1 MRGDGRHTSPGFQ
14 VIKKRGMIK
23 QIKEINFPEYATLS
37 QAKVSI
43 SDMGD
48 MSISAQV
55 KIDGDIKP
63 DFSYDWEVEFR
74 GERYIQP
81 YRSPQGAKDT
91 SSICST
97 VDLTFY
103 HKAEWMMRSQMFIEM
118 SSTESGTAIA
128 DKYEASLGL
137 SLPDFVTAFNR
148 VLSHFFGDAIVMLL
162 NPEGTYSTERKFVSI
177 SYSYIWDV
185 LQKIYEIYDVR
196 WRIRTDPDTGVFQIL
211 VGYPA
216 EDVSH
221 IFEYGFDGGLMSVQR
236 QVQSSDIRN
245 RLLGRGGEKNLPAYY
260 FKQAPEDSLF
270 ESDPDW
276 IPELADIYFSE
287 LRGKTFRDY
296 VKGWKAKHYGGEPM
310 AEPTEAYTAGYT
322 DGKFD
327 PIEYVDDKDSIEK
340 YGVII
345 GGLGNNDDIYPSI
358 QGAEGGVDI
367 LVDAEQATD
376 DYTDETAENESQ
388 IINIEGDSKEASDV
402 PKNTEVTLKV
412 DDKIR
417 HRFTVP
423 EGYVGFIQVGDVSFK
438 AYRSYKEYGVTV
450 IVGITFVQ
458 QSLVTRIFN
467 ADTDAEIPR
476 DKFSNLDPGTYY
488 WTQEITL
495 LNASKYTAYI
505 VKVTFNG
512 LKLTIGK
519 GEVEGWKPTFDI
531 WVRNIW
537 GTQKISSESGKAYA
551 DRVWLPILG
560 DRLGNEA
567 KVVFSSGW
575 LSFSS
580 DWEFTIVG
588 YAYDTSKEGSEW
600 RLTLQK
606 SDAEQEATGKFIPNE
621 GTNAAAGDSFFFIGI
636 DMPYRYVLWAE
647 QRLDEYKRDQLAEL
661 AQINPAWVVET
672 DKVRLNQAE
681 SGGGILADSLS
692 AGCSLRLADKR
703 FIDSAYL
710 NLYIQSISYEWN
722 ESTVINPDIE
732 IVLSDKPSAVINAVS
747 QIQGD
752 IEELNKNVTS
762 LSSIK
767 REILAAID
775 LMYLR
780 KDGLNDISL
789 SRTEFRNLINGLGF
803 KPGRIGG
810 SGWGIYKDSVGKA
823 VGEFDRI
830 VVRDS
835 IDVSSVSVEQVKH
848 TSGTTIISE
857 ANIICT
863 DVVEISTDYRC
874 YFDTKGDELTNMF
887 KAGDIAWCLKY
898 NPDSSRLKYYK
909 RRVTSVGTDYISLS
923 KTDRDGDGVPES
935 GDSIVQFGS
944 FTDTS
949 RQSAII
955 INPHDGGSIE
965 VYSGLNGYDITERNM
980 VGLGFSKA
988 TGKAFLYGYGE
999 FFFGDRT
1006 LTDNFITFQRKEGD
1020 SKPNLYVNG
1029 NIIIG
1034 AGSSG
1039 LTNLSEWAGKQEQI
1053 DGAVSDAGSALT
1065 RADSAES
1072 AASEAK
1078 AAAES
1083 AKASADR
1090 AISDMETWAADDV
1103 ISPVEKTALKN
1114 EVASIEADYGEI
1126 QRQVAR
1132 YDLADETALWDAY
1145 DTAYSDYRTRLNL
1158 IIGTEGVSP
1167 AGDIASLQSSYYA
1180 KRLMILEA
1188 IASASKK
1195 VADDAAADAEAAR
1208 QVAENALNTATGAQT
1223 FIDST
1228 ISPEI
1233 AEINRRLDGT
1243 VVSWFYPYSPS
1254 ADRPPQSEWTETDM
1268 ENHVGD
1274 TFTNTQEY
1282 ISDEETP
1289 DAGKSWRWV
1298 RNEDG
1303 TYGWIAIADS
1313 DAIKALNAASKAQST
1328 ADGKSRTFYGTPS
1341 GPYDKGDL
1349 WSKGSA
1355 GDLMICIRSRT
1366 DAGYAASDWVKAC
1379 KYTDDTALTAFING
1393 DYASDIASLG
1403 TQIDGK
1409 AETWYQ
1415 DTDPKA
1421 SWTSADYAKHAGD
1434 LWYDT
1439 SSGTTYR
1446 WDGSA
1451 WKEQAVPD
1459 AVFDRIDG
1467 KSSIYNSQPNPPYK
1481 VGDLWVQGPEGD
1493 ILRCIASRESG
1504 TFAASDWSPAS
1515 KYTDDSTA
1523 NSALDR
1529 ADEAK
1534 AAAANA
1540 QADADAAR
1548 QVADNAASA
1557 ASAAQKQADA
1567 ARSRLDDMASDSII
1581 SPVEKTALLQQKY
1594 DIASEYR
1601 QIISDCERYGVSSDG
1616 YAGAYDLAMAALE
1629 KYTADMTSDSAKE
1642 SDYAN
1647 IADYYDQRQTVL
1659 DYISA
1664 AARKVADD
1672 AQKTADNAA
1681 DAVTALTQTVDDA
1694 VTAIGTLDDD
1704 TKFTIPEK
1712 RTMRQIMQAITS
1724 QKGTAEIYSGTI
1736 ARSMVGGAEWVKVT
1750 QADADADPA
1759 LLPYVGFY
1767 RSQNRTASSYSTVRL
1782 TFEISSACI
1791 MTLEYVSDGEANFD
1805 YLAVSKLDPAS
1816 NLTEATLS
1824 SAEFNTKGSRGV
1836 LFSRTYVLSAGTH
1849 TLQIMYRKDITSDV
1863 GTDSGYYRIETE
1875 RTEGYNSGLSG
1886 QFHEH
1891 YDLLDDANDPDGT
1904 LRKALHDDALVPLV
1918 DYMRDTCRLWEDTVT
1933 DMSAAGDFRGRMAEL
1948 LRAYYSAQDKAA
1960 LAFTRSD
1967 YGYLTKAFGKG
1978 DTVISGGVVMSEA
1991 VAVRNSEGEVEGMLN
2006 GSENFEDG
2014 THGKAIVIS
2023 GIPPVSSSGST
2034 DLLSRVMEA
2043 ETILFED
2050 GTLKTKKLQAEAG
2063 TFSGVLKAV
2072 SGSFK
2077 SLSCLDADGNELG
2090 YISFGT
2096 QGTVDFTGFD
2106 LRHDGTFRS
2115 NNIFCRGALGARSRT
2130 AVVITGTSGKYYYNG
2145 LENTSDYVTVS
2156 FTRGTTGGNP
2166 FYYVPLYGTA
2176 ALANQYG
2183 SQIAGMPVDLV
2194 IIQVSGTTTMRYCF
2208 TAPVGKKF
2216 TVVNANDDN
2225 NNIYIYSNG
2234 TAVQL
2239 NGGTVCEIVNIGYA
2253 NMLPSQTS
2261 ATLGGGQMIISKNDN
2276 NW

>member
-37 QAKVSI
+37 QAKVII

-63 DFSYDWEVEFR
+63 DFSYDWEVEFK

-81 YRSPQGAKDT
+81 YRSPQGTKDT

-97 VDLTFY
+97 IDLTFY
-103 HKAEWMMRSQMFIEM
+103 HKAEWLMRSQMFIEM

-216 EDVSH
+216 EDASH

-276 IPELADIYFSE
+276 IPELANIYFSE

-322 DGKFD
+322 DDKFD

-345 GGLGNNDDIYPSI
+345 GGLGSNDDIYPSI
-358 QGAEGGVDI
+358 QGAEGSVDI

-402 PKNTEVTLKV
+402 PKNTEVTLKM

-423 EGYVGFIQVGDVSFK
+423 EGYIGFIQVGDVSFK

-450 IVGITFVQ
+450 LEGITFVQ

-467 ADTDAEIPR
+467 ADTDTEIPR

-495 LNASKYTAYI
+495 LNASKYTAYK

-519 GEVEGWKPTFDI
+519 GEAGGWKPTFDI

-537 GTQKISSESGKAYA
+537 GTQKLASESDKAYA

-606 SDAEQEATGKFIPNE
+606 SDAEQEATGKFIPNG

-647 QRLDEYKRDQLAEL
+647 QRLDDYKRDQLAEL
-661 AQINPAWVVET
+661 AQINPTWVVET

-710 NLYIQSISYEWN
+710 NLYIQSISYEWS

-767 REILAAID
+767 QEILAAID
-775 LMYLR
+775 RMYLR

-823 VGEFDRI
+823 IGEFDRI

-863 DVVEISTDYRC
+863 EVIEMSADYRC

-1006 LTDNFITFQRKEGD
+1006 LTDNFITFQQKEGD
-1020 SKPNLYVNG
+1020 TEPNLYVNG

-1065 RADSAES
+1065 RAESAES
-1072 AASEAK
+1072 AASEAR

-1090 AISDMETWAADDV
+1090 AISDMETWAADDM
-1103 ISPVEKTALKN
+1103 ISPVEKIALKN

-1145 DTAYSDYRTRLNL
+1145 DTAYTNYRTRLNL

-1167 AGDIASLQSSYYA
+1167 AGDIASLQGSYYA

-1188 IASASKK
+1188 IAAASKK

-1282 ISDEETP
+1282 ISDVETP

-1349 WSKGSA
+1349 WSRGSA

-1366 DAGYAASDWVKAC
+1366 DAGYSTSDWVKAC
-1379 KYTDDTALTAFING
+1379 KYTDDTALTEFING

-1421 SWTSADYAKHAGD
+1421 SWASADYAKHAGD

-1481 VGDLWVQGPEGD
+1481 VGDLWVQGPGGD

-1504 TFAASDWSPAS
+1504 SFTASDWSPAS

-1540 QADADAAR
+1540 KADADAAR

-1557 ASAAQKQADA
+1557 ASAAQAQADA

-1601 QIISDCERYGVSSDG
+1601 QIISDCGRYGVSSDG
-1616 YAGAYDLAMAALE
+1616 YAEAYDLAMAALE

-1642 SDYAN
+1642 SDYAY
-1647 IADYYDQRQTVL
+1647 IADYYGQRQAVL

-1672 AQKTADNAA
+1672 AQKAA
-1681 DAVTALTQTVDDA
+1681 DDAAGAVTTLTQTVNDA
-1694 VTAIGTLDDD
+1694 VAAIGTLDDD

-1736 ARSMVGGAEWVKVT
+1736 ARSMVSGDEWVKVT

-1767 RSQNRTASSYSTVRL
+1767 RSQNRAASSYSTVRL

-1791 MTLEYVSDGEANFD
+1791 MTLEYASDGEADFD
-1805 YLAVSKLDPAS
+1805 YLAVSKLDPAG

-1836 LFSRTYVLSAGTH
+1836 LFSRTYALTAGTH

-1863 GTDSGYYRIETE
+1863 GTDSGYYRIVTE

-1891 YDLLDDANDPDGT
+1891 YDVLDDANDPDGA
-1904 LRKALHDDALVPLV
+1904 LRKALYEDALVPLV
-1918 DYMRDTCRLWEDTVT
+1918 DYMRGTCGLWEDTVT
-1933 DMSAAGDFRGRMAEL
+1933 DMSAAGDFRDRMAEL

-1960 LAFTRSD
+1960 LALTRSD
-1967 YGYLTKAFGKG
+1967 YEYLTRAFAKGK
-1978 DTVISGGVVMSEA
+1978 TVMNGGVVMSEA

-2014 THGKAIVIS
+2014 EHGKAIVIS
-2023 GIPPVSSSGST
+2023 GIPSVSSSGST

-2077 SLSCLDADGNELG
+2077 SLSCLDTDGNELG

-2115 NNIFCRGALGARSRT
+2115 NNIFCRGTLGARSRT

-2145 LENTSDYVTVS
+2145 LENTSDFVTV
-2156 FTRGTTGGNP
+2156 TLTKGTTGGNP

-2183 SQIAGMPVDLV
+2183 SKIAGMPVDLV

-2208 TAPVGKKF
+2208 TVPVGKKF

-2239 NGGTVCEIVNIGYA
+2239 NGGTACEIVNIGYA

-2261 ATLGGGQMIISKNDN
+2261 STLGGGQMIISKNDN

>member
-37 QAKVSI
+37 QAKVII

-63 DFSYDWEVEFR
+63 DFSYDWEVEFK

-81 YRSPQGAKDT
+81 YRSPQGTKDT

-97 VDLTFY
+97 IDLTFY
-103 HKAEWMMRSQMFIEM
+103 HKAEWLMRSQMFIEM

-148 VLSHFFGDAIVMLL
+148 VLGHFFGDAIVMLL
-162 NPEGTYSTERKFVSI
+162 NPEGTYSAERKFVSI

-276 IPELADIYFSE
+276 IPELANIYFSE

-296 VKGWKAKHYGGEPM
+296 VKGWKAKHYGGEAM

-322 DGKFD
+322 DAKFD
-327 PIEYVDDKDSIEK
+327 PVEYVDDKDSIAK

-345 GGLGNNDDIYPSI
+345 GGLDNNEDIYPSI
-358 QGAEGGVDI
+358 QGAEGSVDI

-412 DDKIR
+412 DDKVR

-423 EGYVGFIQVGDVSFK
+423 EGYIGFIQVGDVSFK

-450 IVGITFVQ
+450 IEGITFVQ

-467 ADTDAEIPR
+467 ADTDTEIPR

-488 WTQEITL
+488 WVQEITL
-495 LNASKYTAYI
+495 LNASKYTAYK

-519 GEVEGWKPTFDI
+519 GEAGGWKPTFDI

-537 GTQKISSESGKAYA
+537 GTQKLASESDKAYA

-606 SDAEQEATGKFIPNE
+606 SDAEQEATGKFIPNG

-647 QRLDEYKRDQLAEL
+647 QRLDDYKRDQLAEL
-661 AQINPAWVVET
+661 AQINPTWVVET

-767 REILAAID
+767 QEILAAID
-775 LMYLR
+775 RMYLR

-823 VGEFDRI
+823 IGEFDRI

-863 DVVEISTDYRC
+863 EVVEMSTVYRC
-874 YFDTKGDELTNMF
+874 YFDTKGGEMTNMF

-898 NPDSSRLKYYK
+898 NPDSSQLKYYK
-909 RRVTSVGTDYISLS
+909 RRATSVGTDYINLS
-923 KTDRDGDGVPES
+923 KTDKDGTGVPEA

-965 VYSGLNGYDITERNM
+965 VYSGLNGYDVTERNM

-1006 LTDNFITFQRKEGD
+1006 LTDNFITFQQKEGD
-1020 SKPNLYVNG
+1020 TKPNLFVNG

-1053 DGAVSDAGSALT
+1053 DSAL
-1065 RADSAES
+1065 ADSA
-1072 AASEAK
+1072 AAK
-1078 AAAES
+1078 L
-1083 AKASADR
+1083 
-1090 AISDMETWAADDV
+1090 AAD
-1103 ISPVEKTALKN
+1103 
-1114 EVASIEADYGEI
+1114 
-1126 QRQVAR
+1126 
-1132 YDLADETALWDAY
+1132 
-1145 DTAYSDYRTRLNL
+1145 
-1158 IIGTEGVSP
+1158 
-1167 AGDIASLQSSYYA
+1167 
-1180 KRLMILEA
+1180 
-1188 IASASKK
+1188 
-1195 VADDAAADAEAAR
+1195 
-1208 QVAENALNTATGAQT
+1208 NALSTAEGARSY
-1223 FIDST
+1223 IDST

-1233 AEINRRLDGT
+1233 EEINRHLDG
-1243 VVSWFYPYSPS
+1243 VVSSWFYPFSPAS
-1254 ADRPPQSEWTETDM
+1254 NRLPASNWTTDA
-1268 ENHVGD
+1268 EKLNHVGD
-1274 TFTNTQEY
+1274 TFTNNQKY
-1282 ISDEETP
+1282 ISDEATP

-1298 RNEDG
+1298 RNSDG
-1303 TYGWIAIADS
+1303 TFIWNPISDSEAIR
-1313 DAIKALNAASKAQST
+1313 ALQNAAKAQTT
-1328 ADGKSRTFYGTPS
+1328 ADGKAQVFLGTPS
-1341 GPYDKGDL
+1341 GPYDVGDL
-1349 WSKGSA
+1349 WSQGST
-1355 GDLMICIRSRT
+1355 GDLMICVKART
-1366 DAGYAASDWVKAC
+1366 TSGYSASDWAKAV
-1379 KYTDDTALTAFING
+1379 KYTDDTALKNFIEG
-1393 DYASDIASLG
+1393 DYANEIKALT

-1409 AETWYQ
+1409 AQTWYQ
-1415 DTDPKA
+1415 ATDPSN
-1421 SWTSADYAKHAGD
+1421 SWDTSEDAAHTGD

-1439 SSGTTYR
+1439 GSGKTYR
-1446 WDGSA
+1446 WDGA
-1451 WKEQAVPD
+1451 QWQEQNVPD
-1459 AVFDRIDG
+1459 EVFDKIDG
-1467 KSSIYNSQPNPPYK
+1467 KAQVFVTQPVPPYS
-1481 VGDLWVQGPEGD
+1481 VGDLWVQGPGGD
-1493 ILRCIASRESG
+1493 ILRCTTSRASGSY
-1504 TFAASDWSPAS
+1504 TASDWSLAS
-1515 KYTDDSTA
+1515 KYTDDS
-1523 NSALDR
+1523 
-1529 ADEAK
+1529 
-1534 AAAANA
+1534 AANA
-1540 QADADAAR
+1540 AMELAQQANAA
-1548 QVADNAASA
+1548 AENAASA
-1557 ASAAQKQADA
+1557 AESAKTDA
-1567 ARSRLDDMASDSII
+1567 ATAISRLDNMASDEII
-1581 SPVEKTALLQQKY
+1581 SAVEKPALVQQSA
-1594 DIASEYR
+1594 DIVSEYN
-1601 QIISDCERYGVSSDG
+1601 QIVADCAKYSVT
-1616 YAGAYDLAMAALE
+1616 YTAFTTAFNAAIHALD
-1629 KYTADMTSDSAKE
+1629 KYTADLTSDTAKG
-1642 SDYAN
+1642 SDYDD
-1647 IADYYDQRQTVL
+1647 IAAYYTARQTVL
-1659 DYISA
+1659 DAIASA
-1664 AARKVADD
+1664 AKQLAVE
-1672 AQKTADNAA
+1672 A
-1681 DAVTALTQTVDDA
+1681 DAKASEAAEKAATLETAVASLEKINGDQY
-1694 VTAIGTLDDD
+1694 
-1704 TKFTIPEK
+1704 FTIPEK
-1712 RTMRQIMQAITS
+1712 RTVRATMQAITS
-1724 QKGTAEIYSGTI
+1724 QKGTSVAYSGTI
-1736 ARSMVGGAEWVKVT
+1736 GRTMVEGDSWKKVT
-1750 QADADADPA
+1750 KEEADADST
-1759 LLPYVGFY
+1759 LSKYVGFY
-1767 RSQNRTASSYSTVRL
+1767 RSQNRTNSSYSTVKL
-1782 TFEISSACI
+1782 TFTLDADAVVGLQYASYGESS
-1791 MTLEYVSDGEANFD
+1791 YD
-1805 YLAVSKLDPAS
+1805 YLVFSQLDPS
-1816 NLTEATLS
+1816 VDLTPDTVS
-1824 SAEFNTKGSRGV
+1824 VVGSGNTKGNPDII
-1836 LFSRTYVLSAGTH
+1836 FSKTFGMTAGTH
-1849 TLQIMYRKDITSDV
+1849 TLQIMYMKDVS
-1863 GTDSGYYRIETE
+1863 GSSNLDSGFYRITTE
-1875 RTEGYNSGLSG
+1875 VSEGVNGGLTGS
-1886 QFHEH
+1886 FHTV
-1891 YDLLDDANDPDGT
+1891 YGLLTDTIDPDGSLRSTFLNTYFTT
-1904 LRKALHDDALVPLV
+1904 LVSGMKNTMH
-1918 DYMRDTCRLWEDTVT
+1918 LWEDTVT
-1933 DMSAAGDFRGRMAEL
+1933 EFTDGSFRDSMAMWLNRYYDKENEL
-1948 LRAYYSAQDKAA
+1948 RTLVTEK
-1960 LAFTRSD
+1960 TVMSD
-1967 YGYLTKAFGKG
+1967 YEYLKKVFGKG
-1978 DTVISGGVVMSEA
+1978 EVDLLGGAVLAEA
-1991 VAVRNSEGEVEGMLN
+1991 IAVKNTEGEVEGMLN

-2023 GIPPVSSSGST
+2023 GIPSVSSSGST

-2063 TFSGVLKAV
+2063 EFSGKINAS
-2072 SGSFK
+2072 SGSIGGFEIQS
-2077 SLSCLDADGNELG
+2077 SLLYGKDGSSTSYSTLTIGPGECLFSKYET
-2090 YISFGT
+2090 GT
-2096 QGTVDFTGFD
+2096 SYGTVDIKSA
-2106 LRHDGTFRS
+2106 LGTS
-2115 NNIFCRGALGARSRT
+2115 AVPAVLGIDKVALGAVASVT
-2130 AVVITGTSGKYYYNG
+2130 QNVAGDTVIAGYFSASGKSQDNAGADFGSHALYLAKG
-2145 LENTSDYVTVS
+2145 TVAGFRPVTRVVSTSQTLSEMDSVLVVKNTSTITLTLPSTPQKGQTYFIIHANS
-2156 FTRGTTGGNP
+2156 TTLNI
-2166 FYYVPLYGTA
+2166 TA
-2176 ALANQYG
+2176 SSAYPI
-2183 SQIAGMPVDLV
+2183 SRV
-2194 IIQVSGTTTMRYCF
+2194 
-2208 TAPVGKKF
+2208 
-2216 TVVNANDDN
+2216 
-2225 NNIYIYSNG
+2225 SNG
-2234 TAVQL
+2234 AVAT
-2239 NGGTVCEIVNIGYA
+2239 TVN
-2253 NMLPSQTS
+2253 
-2261 ATLGGGQMIISKNDN
+2261 SKNKEGVLLAFDGTY
-2276 NW
+2276 WQLMFL

>member
-43 SDMGD
+43 NDMGD

-63 DFSYDWEVEFR
+63 DFSYDWEVEFK

-81 YRSPQGAKDT
+81 YRSPQGTKDI

-97 VDLTFY
+97 IDLTFY
-103 HKAEWMMRSQMFIEM
+103 HKAEWLMRSQMFIEM

-148 VLSHFFGDAIVMLL
+148 VLGHFFGDAIVMML

-216 EDVSH
+216 EDASH

-322 DGKFD
+322 DVKFD

-345 GGLGNNDDIYPSI
+345 GGLDSNDDIYPSI
-358 QGAEGGVDI
+358 QGAEGSVDI

-423 EGYVGFIQVGDVSFK
+423 EGYIGFIQVGDVSFK

-450 IVGITFVQ
+450 IEGITFVQ

-467 ADTDAEIPR
+467 ADTDTEIPR

-488 WTQEITL
+488 WVQEITL
-495 LNASKYTAYI
+495 LNASKYTAYK

-519 GEVEGWKPTFDI
+519 GEAGGWKPTFDI

-537 GTQKISSESGKAYA
+537 GTQKLASESDKAYA

-580 DWEFTIVG
+580 DWEFTVVG

-647 QRLDEYKRDQLAEL
+647 QRLDDYKKGQLAEL
-661 AQINPAWVVET
+661 AQINPTWVVET

-681 SGGGILADSLS
+681 SGGGVLADSLS

-710 NLYIQSISYEWN
+710 NLYIQSISYEWS

-767 REILAAID
+767 QEILAAID
-775 LMYLR
+775 RMYLR

-823 VGEFDRI
+823 IGEFDRI

-863 DVVEISTDYRC
+863 EVIEMSTDYRC

-909 RRVTSVGTDYISLS
+909 RRVTEAGTDYISLS

-965 VYSGLNGYDITERNM
+965 VYSGLNGYDVTERNM

-1006 LTDNFITFQRKEGD
+1006 LTDNFITFQQKEGD
-1020 SKPNLYVNG
+1020 TKPNLFVNG

-1065 RADSAES
+1065 RAESAES
-1072 AASEAK
+1072 AASEAR

-1090 AISDMETWAADDV
+1090 AISDMETWAADDM

-1132 YDLADETALWDAY
+1132 YDLADETALWEAY
-1145 DTAYSDYRTRLNL
+1145 GTAYTDYRTRLNL
-1158 IIGTEGVSP
+1158 IISTEGVSP

-1188 IASASKK
+1188 IAAASKK

-1366 DAGYAASDWVKAC
+1366 DAGYSTSDWVKAC
-1379 KYTDDTALTAFING
+1379 KYTDDTALTEFING

-1421 SWTSADYAKHAGD
+1421 SWASADYARHAGD

-1504 TFAASDWSPAS
+1504 SFAASDWSPAS

-1523 NSALDR
+1523 DSALSR

-1540 QADADAAR
+1540 KADADAAR

-1557 ASAAQKQADA
+1557 ASAAQEQANA

-1601 QIISDCERYGVSSDG
+1601 QIISDCGRYGVSSDG
-1616 YAGAYDLAMAALE
+1616 YAEAYDLAMAALE

-1647 IADYYDQRQTVL
+1647 IADYYAKRQTVL

-1672 AQKTADNAA
+1672 AQKTADEAA
-1681 DAVTALTQTVDDA
+1681 GAVTALTQTVNDA
-1694 VTAIGTLDDD
+1694 VAAIGTLDDD

-1736 ARSMVGGAEWVKVT
+1736 ARSMVSGDEWVKVT
-1750 QADADADPA
+1750 KADADADPA

-1791 MTLEYVSDGEANFD
+1791 MTLEYASDGEANFD
-1805 YLAVSKLDPAS
+1805 YLAVSRLDPAG

-1836 LFSRTYVLSAGTH
+1836 LFSRTYALTAGTH

-1863 GTDSGYYRIETE
+1863 GTDSGYYRIVTE

-1891 YDLLDDANDPDGT
+1891 YDVLDDANDPDGT
-1904 LRKALHDDALVPLV
+1904 LRKALYEDALVPLV
-1918 DYMRDTCRLWEDTVT
+1918 DYMRDTCGLWEDTVT
-1933 DMSAAGDFRGRMAEL
+1933 DMSAAGDFRDRMAEL

-1967 YGYLTKAFGKG
+1967 YEYLTRAFAKGK
-1978 DTVISGGVVMSEA
+1978 TVMNGGVVMSEA

-2023 GIPPVSSSGST
+2023 GIPSVSSSGST

-2115 NNIFCRGALGARSRT
+2115 NNIFCRGTLGARSRT

-2145 LENTSDYVTVS
+2145 LENTSDFVTVTL
-2156 FTRGTTGGNP
+2156 TRGTTDGKP

-2183 SQIAGMPVDLV
+2183 SQIAGMPVDLA

-2239 NGGTVCEIVNIGYA
+2239 NGGTACEMVNIGYA
-2253 NMLPSQTS
+2253 NMLPAQTS

>member
-1 MRGDGRHTSPGFQ
+1 M
-14 VIKKRGMIK
+14 
-23 QIKEINFPEYATLS
+23 
-37 QAKVSI
+37 
-43 SDMGD
+43 
-48 MSISAQV
+48 
-55 KIDGDIKP
+55 
-63 DFSYDWEVEFR
+63 
-74 GERYIQP
+74 
-81 YRSPQGAKDT
+81 
-91 SSICST
+91 
-97 VDLTFY
+97 
-103 HKAEWMMRSQMFIEM
+103 
-118 SSTESGTAIA
+118 
-128 DKYEASLGL
+128 
-137 SLPDFVTAFNR
+137 
-148 VLSHFFGDAIVMLL
+148 
-162 NPEGTYSTERKFVSI
+162 
-177 SYSYIWDV
+177 
-185 LQKIYEIYDVR
+185 
-196 WRIRTDPDTGVFQIL
+196 
-211 VGYPA
+211 
-216 EDVSH
+216 
-221 IFEYGFDGGLMSVQR
+221 
-236 QVQSSDIRN
+236 
-245 RLLGRGGEKNLPAYY
+245 
-260 FKQAPEDSLF
+260 
-270 ESDPDW
+270 
-276 IPELADIYFSE
+276 
-287 LRGKTFRDY
+287 
-296 VKGWKAKHYGGEPM
+296 
-310 AEPTEAYTAGYT
+310 
-322 DGKFD
+322 
-327 PIEYVDDKDSIEK
+327 
-340 YGVII
+340 
-345 GGLGNNDDIYPSI
+345 
-358 QGAEGGVDI
+358 
-367 LVDAEQATD
+367 
-376 DYTDETAENESQ
+376 
-388 IINIEGDSKEASDV
+388 
-402 PKNTEVTLKV
+402 
-412 DDKIR
+412 
-417 HRFTVP
+417 
-423 EGYVGFIQVGDVSFK
+423 
-438 AYRSYKEYGVTV
+438 
-450 IVGITFVQ
+450 
-458 QSLVTRIFN
+458 
-467 ADTDAEIPR
+467 
-476 DKFSNLDPGTYY
+476 
-488 WTQEITL
+488 
-495 LNASKYTAYI
+495 
-505 VKVTFNG
+505 
-512 LKLTIGK
+512 
-519 GEVEGWKPTFDI
+519 
-531 WVRNIW
+531 
-537 GTQKISSESGKAYA
+537 
-551 DRVWLPILG
+551 
-560 DRLGNEA
+560 
-567 KVVFSSGW
+567 
-575 LSFSS
+575 
-580 DWEFTIVG
+580 
-588 YAYDTSKEGSEW
+588 
-600 RLTLQK
+600 
-606 SDAEQEATGKFIPNE
+606 
-621 GTNAAAGDSFFFIGI
+621 
-636 DMPYRYVLWAE
+636 
-647 QRLDEYKRDQLAEL
+647 
-661 AQINPAWVVET
+661 
-672 DKVRLNQAE
+672 
-681 SGGGILADSLS
+681 
-692 AGCSLRLADKR
+692 
-703 FIDSAYL
+703 
-710 NLYIQSISYEWN
+710 
-722 ESTVINPDIE
+722 
-732 IVLSDKPSAVINAVS
+732 
-747 QIQGD
+747 
-752 IEELNKNVTS
+752 
-762 LSSIK
+762 
-767 REILAAID
+767 
-775 LMYLR
+775 
-780 KDGLNDISL
+780 
-789 SRTEFRNLINGLGF
+789 
-803 KPGRIGG
+803 
-810 SGWGIYKDSVGKA
+810 
-823 VGEFDRI
+823 
-830 VVRDS
+830 
-835 IDVSSVSVEQVKH
+835 
-848 TSGTTIISE
+848 
-857 ANIICT
+857 
-863 DVVEISTDYRC
+863 
-874 YFDTKGDELTNMF
+874 
-887 KAGDIAWCLKY
+887 
-898 NPDSSRLKYYK
+898 
-909 RRVTSVGTDYISLS
+909 
-923 KTDRDGDGVPES
+923 PES

-1006 LTDNFITFQRKEGD
+1006 LTDNFITFQRKDGD
-1020 SKPNLYVNG
+1020 TKPNLYVNG

-1090 AISDMETWAADDV
+1090 AISEMETWAADDV
-1103 ISPVEKTALKN
+1103 ISPVEKIALKN

-1132 YDLADETALWDAY
+1132 YDLTDETALWEAY
-1145 DTAYSDYRTRLNL
+1145 GTAYTDYRTRLNL

-1180 KRLMILEA
+1180 KRLIILEA
-1188 IASASKK
+1188 IAAASKK
-1195 VADDAAADAEAAR
+1195 VADDAAVDAEAAR

-1254 ADRPPQSEWTETDM
+1254 ADRPPQSEWTEADM

-1349 WSKGSA
+1349 WSRGSA

-1421 SWTSADYAKHAGD
+1421 SWASADFAKHAGD

-1523 NSALDR
+1523 NSALDS
-1529 ADEAK
+1529 AEEAK

-1540 QADADAAR
+1540 KADADAAR

-1557 ASAAQKQADA
+1557 ASAAQEQANA

-1601 QIISDCERYGVSSDG
+1601 QIISDCGRYGVSSDG
-1616 YAGAYDLAMAALE
+1616 YAEAYDLAMAALE

-1647 IADYYDQRQTVL
+1647 IADYYAQRKVVL

-1672 AQKTADNAA
+1672 AQKTADDAA
-1681 DAVTALTQTVDDA
+1681 GAVTALSQTVNDA
-1694 VTAIGTLDDD
+1694 VAAIGTLDDD

-1724 QKGTAEIYSGTI
+1724 QKRTAEIYSGTI
-1736 ARSMVGGAEWVKVT
+1736 ARSMVSGDEWMKVT
-1750 QADADADPA
+1750 QADADANSA

-1767 RSQNRTASSYSTVRL
+1767 RSQNRTPSSYSTVKL
-1782 TFEISSACI
+1782 TFEICMACV
-1791 MTLEYVSDGEANFD
+1791 MTLEYASDGENNFD

-1816 NLTEATLS
+1816 DLTETTLA
-1824 SAEFNTKGSRGV
+1824 SAEFNTQGSRGV
-1836 LFSRTYVLSAGTH
+1836 LFSRTYALSAGTH
-1849 TLQIMYRKDITSDV
+1849 TLQIMYRKGISANV
-1863 GTDSGYYRIETE
+1863 GIDSGYYRIVTE

-1891 YDLLDDANDPDGT
+1891 YDLLDDANDPGGT
-1904 LRKALHDDALVPLV
+1904 LRKALHDGALVPLM
-1918 DYMRDTCRLWEDTVT
+1918 DYMRDTCGLWEDTVT
-1933 DMSAAGDFRGRMAEL
+1933 DMSAAGDFRDRMAKL

-1967 YGYLTKAFGKG
+1967 YEYLTRAFAKGK
-1978 DTVISGGVVMSEA
+1978 TVINGGVVMSEA

-2023 GIPPVSSSGST
+2023 GIPSQSSSGST
-2034 DLLSRVMEA
+2034 VLSDRVKEA
-2043 ETILFED
+2043 ETIVYED
-2050 GTLKTKKLQAEAG
+2050 GTVKTRKLQAEAG
-2063 TFSGVLKAV
+2063 TFSGELIAPSGTIGGFDIEGERLYGHTESEFSNKSMTLGPGQCFYSSRSTGTSSGTVDIKSALGTSVLPAV
-2072 SGSFK
+2072 SGIDNVGLGCTVSVSQNVVGDTVIAGYFSASGK
-2077 SLSCLDADGNELG
+2077 TQDNSGAD
-2090 YISFGT
+2090 FGSHALYLEN
-2096 QGTVDFTGFD
+2096 GTVAGFRPVTRVISTSQNLSKMD
-2106 LRHDGTFRS
+2106 SVLVVKNTSTITLTLPSSPQRGQTYLILHTTSTKLNISGSSTYQINRVAAGSIATTQNSTNREGILLIFDGT
-2115 NNIFCRGALGARSRT
+2115 NW
-2130 AVVITGTSGKYYYNG
+2130 
-2145 LENTSDYVTVS
+2145 
-2156 FTRGTTGGNP
+2156 
-2166 FYYVPLYGTA
+2166 
-2176 ALANQYG
+2176 
-2183 SQIAGMPVDLV
+2183 
-2194 IIQVSGTTTMRYCF
+2194 
-2208 TAPVGKKF
+2208 
-2216 TVVNANDDN
+2216 
-2225 NNIYIYSNG
+2225 
-2234 TAVQL
+2234 QL
-2239 NGGTVCEIVNIGYA
+2239 MY
-2253 NMLPSQTS
+2253 L
-2261 ATLGGGQMIISKNDN
+2261 
-2276 NW
+2276 

>member
-37 QAKVSI
+37 QAKASI

-63 DFSYDWEVEFR
+63 DFSYDWEVEFK

-81 YRSPQGAKDT
+81 YRSPQGTKDT

-103 HKAEWMMRSQMFIEM
+103 HKAEWLMRSQMFIEM

-137 SLPDFVTAFNR
+137 SLPDFVTVFNR
-148 VLSHFFGDAIVMLL
+148 VLGHFFGDAIVMLL

-185 LQKIYEIYDVR
+185 LQKVYEIYDVR
-196 WRIRTDPDTGVFQIL
+196 WRIRTDLDTGVFQIL

-345 GGLGNNDDIYPSI
+345 GGLDNNDDIYPSI

-423 EGYVGFIQVGDVSFK
+423 EGYIGFIQVGDVSFK

-450 IVGITFVQ
+450 IDGITFVQ

-467 ADTDAEIPR
+467 ADTDTEIPR

-495 LNASKYTAYI
+495 LNASKYTAYK

-519 GEVEGWKPTFDI
+519 GEAGGWKPTFDI

-537 GTQKISSESGKAYA
+537 GTQKLASESDKAYA

-580 DWEFTIVG
+580 DWEFTVVG

-621 GTNAAAGDSFFFIGI
+621 GANAAAGDSFFFIGI

-647 QRLDEYKRDQLAEL
+647 QRLDDYKRDQLAEL
-661 AQINPAWVVET
+661 AQINPTWVVET

-681 SGGGILADSLS
+681 SGGGVLADSLS

-710 NLYIQSISYEWN
+710 NLYIQAISYEWSEN
-722 ESTVINPDIE
+722 TVINPDIE

-767 REILAAID
+767 QEILAAID
-775 LMYLR
+775 RMYLR

-823 VGEFDRI
+823 IGEFDRI

-863 DVVEISTDYRC
+863 EVIEMSTDYRC

-898 NPDSSRLKYYK
+898 NQDSSRLKYYK
-909 RRVTSVGTDYISLS
+909 RRVTEAGTDYISLS
-923 KTDRDGDGVPES
+923 KTDKDGDGVPES

-965 VYSGLNGYDITERNM
+965 VYSGLNGYDVTERNM

-1006 LTDNFITFQRKEGD
+1006 LTDNFMTFQQKEGD
-1020 SKPNLYVNG
+1020 TKPNLYVNG

-1039 LTNLSEWAGKQEQI
+1039 LTNLSEWAGKQAQM
-1053 DGAVSDAGSALT
+1053 
-1065 RADSAES
+1065 DSAT
-1072 AASEAK
+1072 K
-1078 AAAES
+1078 GL
-1083 AKASADR
+1083 AD
-1090 AISDMETWAADDV
+1090 IDSDLV
-1103 ISPVEKTALKN
+1103 ITPVEKRSIMDTLGAIS
-1114 EVASIEADYGEI
+1114 EVRVTSGMYEPWYFRVDSIETLENFGRLEWKNGEWLEI
-1126 QRQVAR
+1126 TEPGDVFVRIAFTIFNTGDTHFR
-1132 YDLADETALWDAY
+1132 FRANYDDRDS
-1145 DTAYSDYRTRLNL
+1145 SDYVL
-1158 IIGTEGVSP
+1158 ISMP
-1167 AGDIASLQSSYYA
+1167 
-1180 KRLMILEA
+1180 
-1188 IASASKK
+1188 
-1195 VADDAAADAEAAR
+1195 DDASF
-1208 QVAENALNTATGAQT
+1208 VTATQ
-1223 FIDST
+1223 
-1228 ISPEI
+1228 E
-1233 AEINRRLDGT
+1233 ERL
-1243 VVSWFYPYSPS
+1243 SS
-1254 ADRPPQSEWTETDM
+1254 A
-1268 ENHVGD
+1268 
-1274 TFTNTQEY
+1274 
-1282 ISDEETP
+1282 
-1289 DAGKSWRWV
+1289 
-1298 RNEDG
+1298 
-1303 TYGWIAIADS
+1303 YG
-1313 DAIKALNAASKAQST
+1313 
-1328 ADGKSRTFYGTPS
+1328 YG
-1341 GPYDKGDL
+1341 GG
-1349 WSKGSA
+1349 
-1355 GDLMICIRSRT
+1355 
-1366 DAGYAASDWVKAC
+1366 
-1379 KYTDDTALTAFING
+1379 
-1393 DYASDIASLG
+1393 
-1403 TQIDGK
+1403 
-1409 AETWYQ
+1409 
-1415 DTDPKA
+1415 
-1421 SWTSADYAKHAGD
+1421 
-1434 LWYDT
+1434 
-1439 SSGTTYR
+1439 
-1446 WDGSA
+1446 
-1451 WKEQAVPD
+1451 
-1459 AVFDRIDG
+1459 
-1467 KSSIYNSQPNPPYK
+1467 
-1481 VGDLWVQGPEGD
+1481 
-1493 ILRCIASRESG
+1493 
-1504 TFAASDWSPAS
+1504 
-1515 KYTDDSTA
+1515 
-1523 NSALDR
+1523 
-1529 ADEAK
+1529 
-1534 AAAANA
+1534 
-1540 QADADAAR
+1540 
-1548 QVADNAASA
+1548 
-1557 ASAAQKQADA
+1557 
-1567 ARSRLDDMASDSII
+1567 
-1581 SPVEKTALLQQKY
+1581 
-1594 DIASEYR
+1594 
-1601 QIISDCERYGVSSDG
+1601 
-1616 YAGAYDLAMAALE
+1616 
-1629 KYTADMTSDSAKE
+1629 
-1642 SDYAN
+1642 
-1647 IADYYDQRQTVL
+1647 
-1659 DYISA
+1659 
-1664 AARKVADD
+1664 
-1672 AQKTADNAA
+1672 
-1681 DAVTALTQTVDDA
+1681 
-1694 VTAIGTLDDD
+1694 
-1704 TKFTIPEK
+1704 
-1712 RTMRQIMQAITS
+1712 
-1724 QKGTAEIYSGTI
+1724 
-1736 ARSMVGGAEWVKVT
+1736 GGAEEYQIDIT
-1750 QADADADPA
+1750 GLSPGTHFIILQAHVESLNPFSCFFSIDESDRIVRGSLWDWYRRCLVLDGDDKDYYQVNYADPA
-1759 LLPYVGFY
+1759 HDKAADVFSWCYAY
-1767 RSQNRTASSYSTVRL
+1767 KADRTDEPSTVPDTFRGELRKLLQDYEASINRL
-1782 TFEISSACI
+1782 VAGTSDDDVAYLKKAF
-1791 MTLEYVSDGEANFD
+1791 SDGE
-1805 YLAVSKLDPAS
+1805 
-1816 NLTEATLS
+1816 
-1824 SAEFNTKGSRGV
+1824 
-1836 LFSRTYVLSAGTH
+1836 
-1849 TLQIMYRKDITSDV
+1849 
-1863 GTDSGYYRIETE
+1863 
-1875 RTEGYNSGLSG
+1875 
-1886 QFHEH
+1886 
-1891 YDLLDDANDPDGT
+1891 
-1904 LRKALHDDALVPLV
+1904 
-1918 DYMRDTCRLWEDTVT
+1918 
-1933 DMSAAGDFRGRMAEL
+1933 
-1948 LRAYYSAQDKAA
+1948 
-1960 LAFTRSD
+1960 
-1967 YGYLTKAFGKG
+1967 
-1978 DTVISGGVVMSEA
+1978 TVISGGVVMSEA

-2014 THGKAIVIS
+2014 THGKAIIIS
-2023 GIPPVSSSGST
+2023 GIPAVSSSGST
-2034 DLLSRVMEA
+2034 NLLDRIMEA
-2043 ETILFED
+2043 DTIQFED
-2050 GTLKTKKLQAEAG
+2050 GTIKTRKLQAEAG

-2115 NNIFCRGALGARSRT
+2115 NNIFCRGTLGARSRT

-2145 LENTSDYVTVS
+2145 LENTSDFVMVTL
-2156 FTRGTTGGNP
+2156 TRGTTGGNP
-2166 FYYVPLYGTA
+2166 FYYVPLYGTGD
-2176 ALANQYG
+2176 LANQHG
-2183 SQIAGMPVDLV
+2183 SKIAGMPVDLV

-2239 NGGTVCEIVNIGYA
+2239 NGGTACEMVNIGYA
-2253 NMLPSQTS
+2253 NMLPAQTS
-2261 ATLGGGQMIISKNDN
+2261 STLGGGQMIISKNDN

>member
-63 DFSYDWEVEFR
+63 DFSYDWEVEFK

-81 YRSPQGAKDT
+81 YRSPQGTKDT

-97 VDLTFY
+97 IDLTFY
-103 HKAEWMMRSQMFIEM
+103 HKAEWLMRSQMFIEM

-148 VLSHFFGDAIVMLL
+148 VLGHFFGDAIVMLL
-162 NPEGTYSTERKFVSI
+162 NPEGTYSAERKFVSI

-327 PIEYVDDKDSIEK
+327 PIEYVDDKDSIGK

-388 IINIEGDSKEASDV
+388 IINIEGDSKNASDV

-423 EGYVGFIQVGDVSFK
+423 EGYIGFIQVGDVSFK

-450 IVGITFVQ
+450 IDGITFVQ

-467 ADTDAEIPR
+467 ADTDTEIPR

-488 WTQEITL
+488 WVQEITL

-519 GEVEGWKPTFDI
+519 GEEGGWKPTFDI

-537 GTQKISSESGKAYA
+537 GTQKLASESDKDYA
-551 DRVWLPILG
+551 DRVWIPILG

-606 SDAEQEATGKFIPNE
+606 SDAEQEATGKFIPNG

-661 AQINPAWVVET
+661 AQINPTWVVET

-775 LMYLR
+775 RMYLR

-823 VGEFDRI
+823 IGEFDRI

-863 DVVEISTDYRC
+863 EVVEMSTDYRC

-909 RRVTSVGTDYISLS
+909 RRVTEAGTDYISLS
-923 KTDRDGDGVPES
+923 KTNRDGDGVPES

-1020 SKPNLYVNG
+1020 TKPNLYVNG
-1029 NIIIG
+1029 NIVIG

-1065 RADSAES
+1065 RAESAES

-1090 AISDMETWAADDV
+1090 AISDMETWAADDM

-1132 YDLADETALWDAY
+1132 YDLADETALWNAY
-1145 DTAYSDYRTRLNL
+1145 DTAYTDYRTRLNL

-1188 IASASKK
+1188 IAAASKK

-1355 GDLMICIRSRT
+1355 GDLMICIKART
-1366 DAGYAASDWVKAC
+1366 DAGYSTSDWVKAC

-1421 SWTSADYAKHAGD
+1421 SWASADYAKHAGD

-1439 SSGTTYR
+1439 SGGTTYR

-1493 ILRCIASRESG
+1493 ILRCIVSRESG
-1504 TFAASDWSPAS
+1504 SFTASDWSPAS

-1540 QADADAAR
+1540 KADADAAR

-1557 ASAAQKQADA
+1557 ASAAQEQANA
-1567 ARSRLDDMASDSII
+1567 AKSRLDDMASDSII

-1601 QIISDCERYGVSSDG
+1601 QIISDCGRYGVSSDG
-1616 YAGAYDLAMAALE
+1616 YAEAYDLAMAALE

-1647 IADYYDQRQTVL
+1647 IADYYTQRQAVL
-1659 DYISA
+1659 NYISA

-1681 DAVTALTQTVDDA
+1681 GAVTALTQTVNDA
-1694 VTAIGTLDDD
+1694 VAAIGTLDDD

-1712 RTMRQIMQAITS
+1712 RTIRQIMQAITS

-1736 ARSMVGGAEWVKVT
+1736 ARSMVSGDEWVKVT

-1759 LLPYVGFY
+1759 LHPYVGFY

-1805 YLAVSKLDPAS
+1805 YLAVSRLDPAS
-1816 NLTEATLS
+1816 NLTETTLS
-1824 SAEFNTKGSRGV
+1824 GAEFNTKGSRGV
-1836 LFSRTYVLSAGTH
+1836 LFSRTYALTAGTH

-1863 GTDSGYYRIETE
+1863 GTDSGYYRIVTE

-1891 YDLLDDANDPDGT
+1891 YDVLDDANDPGGT

-1918 DYMRDTCRLWEDTVT
+1918 DYMRDTCGLWEDTVT
-1933 DMSAAGDFRGRMAEL
+1933 DMSAAGDFRDRMAEL

-1960 LAFTRSD
+1960 LAFTKSD
-1967 YGYLTKAFGKG
+1967 YEYLTRAFAKGKA
-1978 DTVISGGVVMSEA
+1978 VMSGGVVMSEA

-2023 GIPPVSSSGST
+2023 GIPSVSSSGST

-2115 NNIFCRGALGARSRT
+2115 NNIFCRGTLGARSRT

-2145 LENTSDYVTVS
+2145 LENTSDFVTVTL
-2156 FTRGTTGGNP
+2156 TRGTTGGNP
-2166 FYYVPLYGTA
+2166 FYYIPLYGTGEMGS
-2176 ALANQYG
+2176 NFG

-2208 TAPVGKKF
+2208 IAPVGKKF

-2239 NGGTVCEIVNIGYA
+2239 NGGTACEMVNIGYA
-2253 NMLPSQTS
+2253 NMLPAQTS

>member
-1 MRGDGRHTSPGFQ
+1 
-14 VIKKRGMIK
+14 MIK

-63 DFSYDWEVEFR
+63 DFSYDWEVEFK

-81 YRSPQGAKDT
+81 YRSPQGTKDT

-97 VDLTFY
+97 IDLTFY
-103 HKAEWMMRSQMFIEM
+103 HKAEWLMRSQMFIEM

-310 AEPTEAYTAGYT
+310 AEPTEAYTKGYT
-322 DGKFD
+322 DRKFD

-367 LVDAEQATD
+367 IVDAEQATD
-376 DYTDETAENESQ
+376 DYTDKTAENESQ

-402 PKNTEVTLKV
+402 PKNTEVTLKM

-450 IVGITFVQ
+450 IEGITFVQ

-467 ADTDAEIPR
+467 ADTDTEIPR

-488 WTQEITL
+488 WVQEITL
-495 LNASKYTAYI
+495 LNASKYTAYK

-537 GTQKISSESGKAYA
+537 GTQKLASESDKDYA

-647 QRLDEYKRDQLAEL
+647 QRLDDYKRDQLAEL

-681 SGGGILADSLS
+681 SEGGILADSLS

-863 DVVEISTDYRC
+863 EVVEMSTDYRC

-909 RRVTSVGTDYISLS
+909 RRVTAAGTDYISLS

-955 INPHDGGSIE
+955 INPHDGGSME

-1006 LTDNFITFQRKEGD
+1006 LTDNFITFQQKEGD
-1020 SKPNLYVNG
+1020 TKPNLYVNG

-1090 AISDMETWAADDV
+1090 AIADMETWASDDM

-1114 EVASIEADYGEI
+1114 EVASIEADYEEI

-1355 GDLMICIRSRT
+1355 GDLMICIKART

-1421 SWTSADYAKHAGD
+1421 SWTSADYARHAGD

-1504 TFAASDWSPAS
+1504 SFAASDWSPAS

-1523 NSALDR
+1523 HSALDR

-1540 QADADAAR
+1540 KADADAAR

-1557 ASAAQKQADA
+1557 ASAAQEQANA
-1567 ARSRLDDMASDSII
+1567 AKSRLDDMASDSII

-1601 QIISDCERYGVSSDG
+1601 QIISDCGRYGVSSDG
-1616 YAGAYDLAMAALE
+1616 YAEAYDLAMAALE

-1647 IADYYDQRQTVL
+1647 IADYYAKRQTVL

-1672 AQKTADNAA
+1672 AQKTADDAA
-1681 DAVTALTQTVDDA
+1681 DAVTALSQTVDEA
-1694 VTAIGTLDDD
+1694 VAAIGTLDDD

-1736 ARSMVGGAEWVKVT
+1736 ARSMVGGDEWVKVT

-1805 YLAVSKLDPAS
+1805 YLAVSRLDPAG

-1836 LFSRTYVLSAGTH
+1836 LFSRTYVLAAGTH
-1849 TLQIMYRKDITSDV
+1849 TLQIMYRKDITSDI
-1863 GTDSGYYRIETE
+1863 GTDSGYYRIVTE

-1886 QFHEH
+1886 QFHDH
-1891 YDLLDDANDPDGT
+1891 YDVLDDANDPGGT

-1918 DYMRDTCRLWEDTVT
+1918 NYMRDTCGLWEDTVT
-1933 DMSAAGDFRGRMAEL
+1933 DMSAAGDFRDRMAGL
-1948 LRAYYSAQDKAA
+1948 LRAYYSAQDKAS

-1967 YGYLTKAFGKG
+1967 YEYLTRAFAKGK
-1978 DTVISGGVVMSEA
+1978 TVMSGGVVMSEA
-1991 VAVRNSEGEVEGMLN
+1991 VAVKNSEGEIEGMLN

-2023 GIPPVSSSGST
+2023 GIPSVSSSGST

-2106 LRHDGTFRS
+2106 LRHDGTFRG
-2115 NNIFCRGALGARSRT
+2115 NNIFCRGTLGARSMT
-2130 AVVITGTSGKYYYNG
+2130 AIVITGTTGKYYYNG

-2239 NGGTVCEIVNIGYA
+2239 NGGTACEIVNIGYA

>member
-1 MRGDGRHTSPGFQ
+1 
-14 VIKKRGMIK
+14 MIK

-63 DFSYDWEVEFR
+63 DFSYDWEVEFK

-81 YRSPQGAKDT
+81 YRSPQGSKDT

-97 VDLTFY
+97 IDLTFY
-103 HKAEWMMRSQMFIEM
+103 HKAEWLMRSQMFIEM

-438 AYRSYKEYGVTV
+438 AYRSYKEYGVNV

-467 ADTDAEIPR
+467 ADTDTEIPR

-488 WTQEITL
+488 WVQEITL
-495 LNASKYTAYI
+495 LNASKYTAYK

-519 GEVEGWKPTFDI
+519 GEAGGWKPTFDI

-537 GTQKISSESGKAYA
+537 GTQKLASESGKAYA

-661 AQINPAWVVET
+661 AQINPTWVVET

-681 SGGGILADSLS
+681 SGGGVLADSLS

-710 NLYIQSISYEWN
+710 NLYIQSISYEWSQ
-722 ESTVINPDIE
+722 STVINPDIE

-775 LMYLR
+775 RMYLR

-823 VGEFDRI
+823 IGEFDRI

-863 DVVEISTDYRC
+863 EVVEMSTDYRC
-874 YFDTKGDELTNMF
+874 YFDTKGGELTNMF

-909 RRVTSVGTDYISLS
+909 RRVTEAGTDYISLS
-923 KTDRDGDGVPES
+923 KTDKDGDGVPES

-1006 LTDNFITFQRKEGD
+1006 LTDNFITFQQKEGD
-1020 SKPNLYVNG
+1020 TKPNLYVNG

-1053 DGAVSDAGSALT
+1053 DGAVADAGSALT

-1090 AISDMETWAADDV
+1090 AISDMETWAADDM
-1103 ISPVEKTALKN
+1103 ISPVEKIALKN

-1132 YDLADETALWDAY
+1132 YDLVDETALWDAY

-1167 AGDIASLQSSYYA
+1167 AGNIASLQSSYYA

-1195 VADDAAADAEAAR
+1195 VADDAAADAVAAR

-1303 TYGWIAIADS
+1303 TYAWIAIADS

-1349 WSKGSA
+1349 WSRGSA

-1403 TQIDGK
+1403 AQIDGK

-1451 WKEQAVPD
+1451 WKEQSVPD

-1504 TFAASDWSPAS
+1504 SFTASDWSPAS

-1540 QADADAAR
+1540 KADADAAR

-1601 QIISDCERYGVSSDG
+1601 QIISDCGRYGVSSDG

-1642 SDYAN
+1642 SDYAD
-1647 IADYYDQRQTVL
+1647 IADYYAKRQVVL

-1672 AQKTADNAA
+1672 AQKTADEAA
-1681 DAVTALTQTVDDA
+1681 DAVTALSQTVDEA
-1694 VTAIGTLDDD
+1694 VAAIGTLDDD

-1782 TFEISSACI
+1782 TFEIGSACI
-1791 MTLEYVSDGEANFD
+1791 MTLEYASDGEANFD
-1805 YLAVSKLDPAS
+1805 YLAVSKLDPAG

-1836 LFSRTYVLSAGTH
+1836 LFSRTYVLPAGTH

-1863 GTDSGYYRIETE
+1863 GTDSGYYRIATE

-1891 YDLLDDANDPDGT
+1891 YDVLDDANDPDGA
-1904 LRKALHDDALVPLV
+1904 LRKALYEDALIPLV
-1918 DYMRDTCRLWEDTVT
+1918 DYMRGTCGLWEDTVT
-1933 DMSAAGDFRGRMAEL
+1933 DMSAAGDFRDRMAEL

-1967 YGYLTKAFGKG
+1967 YEYLTKAFGKG
-1978 DTVISGGVVMSEA
+1978 DVVISGGVVMSEA
-1991 VAVRNSEGEVEGMLN
+1991 VAVKNSEGEVEGMLN

-2034 DLLSRVMEA
+2034 DLLSRAMEA

-2106 LRHDGTFRS
+2106 LRHDGTFRG
-2115 NNIFCRGALGARSRT
+2115 NNIFCRGTLGARSMT
-2130 AVVITGTSGKYYYNG
+2130 AIVITGTTGKYYYNG

>member
-63 DFSYDWEVEFR
+63 DFSYDWEVEFK

-81 YRSPQGAKDT
+81 YRSPQGTKDT
-91 SSICST
+91 SSVCST

-103 HKAEWMMRSQMFIEM
+103 HKAEWLMRSQMFIEM

-128 DKYEASLGL
+128 DKYEASLSL

-148 VLSHFFGDAIVMLL
+148 VLSHFFGDSIVMLL

-322 DGKFD
+322 DDKFD
-327 PIEYVDDKDSIEK
+327 PIEYVDDRGSIEK

-367 LVDAEQATD
+367 IVDAEQATD

-438 AYRSYKEYGVTV
+438 AYRSYKEYGVNV

-467 ADTDAEIPR
+467 ADTDTEIPR

-488 WTQEITL
+488 WVQEITL
-495 LNASKYTAYI
+495 LNASEYTAYK

-519 GEVEGWKPTFDI
+519 GEAGGWKPTFDI

-537 GTQKISSESGKAYA
+537 GTQKLASESGKAYA

-661 AQINPAWVVET
+661 AQINPTWVVET

-681 SGGGILADSLS
+681 SGGGVLADSLS

-710 NLYIQSISYEWN
+710 NLYIQSISYEWSG
-722 ESTVINPDIE
+722 STVINPDIE

-752 IEELNKNVTS
+752 IEKLNKNVTS

-775 LMYLR
+775 RMYLR

-863 DVVEISTDYRC
+863 DVIEMSTDYRC

-898 NPDSSRLKYYK
+898 NPDSSQLKYYK
-909 RRVTSVGTDYISLS
+909 RRVTEAGTDYISLS

-1006 LTDNFITFQRKEGD
+1006 LTDNFITFQQKEGD
-1020 SKPNLYVNG
+1020 TKPNLYVNG

-1090 AISDMETWAADDV
+1090 AISDMETWASDDM
-1103 ISPVEKTALKN
+1103 ISPVEKIALKN

-1188 IASASKK
+1188 IAAASKK

-1282 ISDEETP
+1282 ISEEETP

-1355 GDLMICIRSRT
+1355 GDLMICIKART
-1366 DAGYAASDWVKAC
+1366 DAGYSTSDWVKAC

-1421 SWTSADYAKHAGD
+1421 SWSSADYAKHAGD

-1451 WKEQAVPD
+1451 WKEQSVPD

-1467 KSSIYNSQPNPPYK
+1467 KSSIYNSQPNPPYR

-1504 TFAASDWSPAS
+1504 SFAASDWSPAS

-1557 ASAAQKQADA
+1557 ASAAQEQANA

-1601 QIISDCERYGVSSDG
+1601 QIISECGRYGVSADG
-1616 YAGAYDLAMAALE
+1616 YAEAYDLAMAALE

-1642 SDYAN
+1642 SDYAG

-1672 AQKTADNAA
+1672 AQKTADDAA
-1681 DAVTALTQTVDDA
+1681 GAVAALSQTVDDA
-1694 VTAIGTLDDD
+1694 VAAIGTLDDD

-1736 ARSMVGGAEWVKVT
+1736 ARSMVSGDEWVKVT

-1782 TFEISSACI
+1782 TFEISSSCI

-1805 YLAVSKLDPAS
+1805 YLAVSKLDPAG

-1836 LFSRTYVLSAGTH
+1836 LFSRTYALSAGTH

-1863 GTDSGYYRIETE
+1863 GTDSGYYRIVTE

-1891 YDLLDDANDPDGT
+1891 YDLLNDTNDPDGA
-1904 LRKALHDDALVPLV
+1904 LRKALYEDALVPLV
-1918 DYMRDTCRLWEDTVT
+1918 DYMRDTCGLWEDTVT
-1933 DMSAAGDFRGRMAEL
+1933 DMSAAGAFRDRMAEL
-1948 LRAYYSAQDKAA
+1948 LRTYYSAQDKAS

-1967 YGYLTKAFGKG
+1967 YEYLTRAFAKGK
-1978 DTVISGGVVMSEA
+1978 TVMSGGVVMSEA

-2023 GIPPVSSSGST
+2023 GIPSVSSSGST

-2072 SGSFK
+2072 SGSFR

-2106 LRHDGTFRS
+2106 LRHDGTFRG
-2115 NNIFCRGALGARSRT
+2115 NNIFCRGTLGARSMT
-2130 AVVITGTSGKYYYNG
+2130 AIVITGTTGKYYYNG

-2166 FYYVPLYGTA
+2166 FYYIPLYGTGE
-2176 ALANQYG
+2176 LASQFG

-2239 NGGTVCEIVNIGYA
+2239 NGGMACEIVNIGYA

>member
-63 DFSYDWEVEFR
+63 DFSYDWEVEFK

-81 YRSPQGAKDT
+81 YRSPQGTKDT

-97 VDLTFY
+97 IDLTFY
-103 HKAEWMMRSQMFIEM
+103 HKAEWLMRSQMFIEM

-148 VLSHFFGDAIVMLL
+148 VLGHFFGDAIVMLL

-345 GGLGNNDDIYPSI
+345 GGLDNNDDIYPSI

-423 EGYVGFIQVGDVSFK
+423 EGYIGFIQLGDVSFK
-438 AYRSYKEYGVTV
+438 AYRSWKKYGGT
-450 IVGITFVQ
+450 IIDAIPFVQ

-467 ADTDAEIPR
+467 ADTDTEIPR

-495 LNASKYTAYI
+495 LNASKYTAYK

-519 GEVEGWKPTFDI
+519 GEAGGWKPTFDI

-537 GTQKISSESGKAYA
+537 GTQKLASESDKAYA

-588 YAYDTSKEGSEW
+588 YAYDTSKDGSEW

-647 QRLDEYKRDQLAEL
+647 QRLDDYKRDQLAEL
-661 AQINPAWVVET
+661 AQINPTWVVET

-681 SGGGILADSLS
+681 SDGGILADSLS

-710 NLYIQSISYEWN
+710 NLYIQSISYEWSEN
-722 ESTVINPDIE
+722 TVINPDIE

-767 REILAAID
+767 SEILAAID
-775 LMYLR
+775 RMYLR

-835 IDVSSVSVEQVKH
+835 IDVSSVSAEQVKH

-863 DVVEISTDYRC
+863 EVIEMSTDYRC
-874 YFDTKGDELTNMF
+874 YFDTKGDELANMF

-898 NPDSSRLKYYK
+898 NQDSSRLKYYK
-909 RRVTSVGTDYISLS
+909 RRVTEAGTDYISLS
-923 KTDRDGDGVPES
+923 KTDKDGDGVPES

-965 VYSGLNGYDITERNM
+965 VYSGLNGYDVTERNM

-1006 LTDNFITFQRKEGD
+1006 LTDNFMTFQQKEGD
-1020 SKPNLYVNG
+1020 TKPNLYVNG

-1039 LTNLSEWAGKQEQI
+1039 LTNLSEWAGKQAQM
-1053 DGAVSDAGSALT
+1053 
-1065 RADSAES
+1065 DSAT
-1072 AASEAK
+1072 K
-1078 AAAES
+1078 GL
-1083 AKASADR
+1083 AD
-1090 AISDMETWAADDV
+1090 IDSDLV
-1103 ISPVEKTALKN
+1103 ITPVEKRSIMDTLGAIS
-1114 EVASIEADYGEI
+1114 EVRVTSGMYEPWYFRVDSIETLENFGRLEWKNGEWLEVTAPDDVFVRI
-1126 QRQVAR
+1126 AFTIYRTGDTHFRFRAN
-1132 YDLADETALWDAY
+1132 YDDQDS
-1145 DTAYSDYRTRLNL
+1145 SDYVL
-1158 IIGTEGVSP
+1158 ISMP
-1167 AGDIASLQSSYYA
+1167 
-1180 KRLMILEA
+1180 
-1188 IASASKK
+1188 
-1195 VADDAAADAEAAR
+1195 DDTSF
-1208 QVAENALNTATGAQT
+1208 VTATQ
-1223 FIDST
+1223 
-1228 ISPEI
+1228 E
-1233 AEINRRLDGT
+1233 ERL
-1243 VVSWFYPYSPS
+1243 SR
-1254 ADRPPQSEWTETDM
+1254 A
-1268 ENHVGD
+1268 
-1274 TFTNTQEY
+1274 
-1282 ISDEETP
+1282 
-1289 DAGKSWRWV
+1289 
-1298 RNEDG
+1298 
-1303 TYGWIAIADS
+1303 YG
-1313 DAIKALNAASKAQST
+1313 
-1328 ADGKSRTFYGTPS
+1328 YG
-1341 GPYDKGDL
+1341 GG
-1349 WSKGSA
+1349 
-1355 GDLMICIRSRT
+1355 
-1366 DAGYAASDWVKAC
+1366 
-1379 KYTDDTALTAFING
+1379 
-1393 DYASDIASLG
+1393 
-1403 TQIDGK
+1403 
-1409 AETWYQ
+1409 
-1415 DTDPKA
+1415 
-1421 SWTSADYAKHAGD
+1421 
-1434 LWYDT
+1434 
-1439 SSGTTYR
+1439 
-1446 WDGSA
+1446 
-1451 WKEQAVPD
+1451 
-1459 AVFDRIDG
+1459 
-1467 KSSIYNSQPNPPYK
+1467 
-1481 VGDLWVQGPEGD
+1481 
-1493 ILRCIASRESG
+1493 
-1504 TFAASDWSPAS
+1504 
-1515 KYTDDSTA
+1515 
-1523 NSALDR
+1523 
-1529 ADEAK
+1529 
-1534 AAAANA
+1534 
-1540 QADADAAR
+1540 
-1548 QVADNAASA
+1548 
-1557 ASAAQKQADA
+1557 
-1567 ARSRLDDMASDSII
+1567 
-1581 SPVEKTALLQQKY
+1581 
-1594 DIASEYR
+1594 
-1601 QIISDCERYGVSSDG
+1601 
-1616 YAGAYDLAMAALE
+1616 
-1629 KYTADMTSDSAKE
+1629 
-1642 SDYAN
+1642 
-1647 IADYYDQRQTVL
+1647 
-1659 DYISA
+1659 
-1664 AARKVADD
+1664 
-1672 AQKTADNAA
+1672 
-1681 DAVTALTQTVDDA
+1681 
-1694 VTAIGTLDDD
+1694 
-1704 TKFTIPEK
+1704 
-1712 RTMRQIMQAITS
+1712 
-1724 QKGTAEIYSGTI
+1724 
-1736 ARSMVGGAEWVKVT
+1736 GGAEEYQIDIT
-1750 QADADADPA
+1750 GLSPGAHFIILQAHVESYNVFRCFFSIDESDRIVRGSLWDWYRRCLALDGNDKDYYQVNYADPA
-1759 LLPYVGFY
+1759 HDKAADVFSWCYAY
-1767 RSQNRTASSYSTVRL
+1767 KADRTDEPSTVPDTFRGELRKLLQDYEASINRL
-1782 TFEISSACI
+1782 VAGTSDDDVAYLKKAF
-1791 MTLEYVSDGEANFD
+1791 SDGE
-1805 YLAVSKLDPAS
+1805 
-1816 NLTEATLS
+1816 
-1824 SAEFNTKGSRGV
+1824 
-1836 LFSRTYVLSAGTH
+1836 
-1849 TLQIMYRKDITSDV
+1849 
-1863 GTDSGYYRIETE
+1863 
-1875 RTEGYNSGLSG
+1875 
-1886 QFHEH
+1886 
-1891 YDLLDDANDPDGT
+1891 
-1904 LRKALHDDALVPLV
+1904 
-1918 DYMRDTCRLWEDTVT
+1918 
-1933 DMSAAGDFRGRMAEL
+1933 
-1948 LRAYYSAQDKAA
+1948 
-1960 LAFTRSD
+1960 
-1967 YGYLTKAFGKG
+1967 
-1978 DTVISGGVVMSEA
+1978 TVISGGVVMSEA

-2014 THGKAIVIS
+2014 THGKAIIIS
-2023 GIPPVSSSGST
+2023 GIPAVSSSGST
-2034 DLLSRVMEA
+2034 NLLDRIMEA
-2043 ETILFED
+2043 DTIQFED
-2050 GTLKTKKLQAEAG
+2050 GTIKTRKLQAEDG
-2063 TFSGVLKAV
+2063 TFGGVLKAV

-2115 NNIFCRGALGARSRT
+2115 NNIFCRGTLGARSRT

-2145 LENTSDYVTVS
+2145 LENTSDYITVN
-2156 FTRGTTGGNP
+2156 FTSGIYDGKS
-2166 FYYVPLYGTA
+2166 FYYVPLYGTG

-2183 SQIAGMPVDLV
+2183 SKIAGMPVDLV

-2239 NGGTVCEIVNIGYA
+2239 NGGTACEMVNIGYA
-2253 NMLPSQTS
+2253 NMLPAQTS
-2261 ATLGGGQMIISKNDN
+2261 STLGGGQMIISKNDN